1 MIVVSA
7 LVIQE
12 MRYQGLSLE
21 LNQYP
26 FLGIGNTTI
35 IDPQIDI
42 DSNDI
47 EGNIHRYRSAIQEDI
62 DSFVSDYFNIFID
75 EPIKVIVDSKEFANI
90 LFDKHGSL
98 VEVFYYDYSE
108 RAFIK
113 CLKDNTIEKKYLD
126 SIDKYVNCNVIHE
139 SSSFLDF

>member
-26 FLGIGNTTI
+26 FLGI
-35 IDPQIDI
+35 
-42 DSNDI
+42 
-47 EGNIHRYRSAIQEDI
+47 GNIHRYRSAIQEDI